1 MLMDVCGTLDTRH
14 GPPTGTRDNDTPFP
28 ALHPPRKPQH
38 PASMLPR
45 PRQSSRQSPG
55 CASWRWLARGL
66 ASPTRRALATPHS
79 PLRPTT
85 SSGVLSPPYADSNLP
100 LRLLSPSAASVSQ
113 PTCPGTHRPQGRA
126 CLPRAP
132 TVSPRTQPSQPLA
145 ALPPGPR
152 PSQPLAGGG
161 CAAARAHAHT
171 RRGEPESRRRRIRP
185 ASSPPTLVTRR
196 EHARG
201 VPPQSAEKAQPS
213 ARGYWPISVES
224 SWSSSCFEYVGE

>member
-14 GPPTGTRDNDTPFP
+14 GPPTGTRDNDTPSP
-28 ALHPPRKPQH
+28 AQHPPRKPQH

-132 TVSPRTQPSQPLA
+132 PSLLARNPHNLLPPCRLGRVPASRLLA
-145 ALPPGPR
+145 AVVLPR
-152 PSQPLAGGG
+152 EHTRTHAEASQRAGGG
-161 CAAARAHAHT
+161 
-171 RRGEPESRRRRIRP
+171 ESAPLPLRP
-185 ASSPPTLVTRR
+185 P
-196 EHARG
+196 
-201 VPPQSAEKAQPS
+201 
-213 ARGYWPISVES
+213 W
-224 SWSSSCFEYVGE
+224 